1 MPRNIVVALRHPDRL
16 LEIDLHVTSSMNGPV
31 IEMMQKPCQELE
43 SIRVGVQ
50 DSDAMGPPE
59 SRVVHNAFLGGSAP
73 RLREIGLH
81 GAALPFPEIRQ
92 VLSSTNNP
100 VDLRLSNIPNSIYFS
115 PDDLATA
122 LSTLVQLE
130 SLTVGFHSLASSP
143 PSSITPPP
151 AQCITLH
158 SLTFLDFRGTSDYLE
173 EFVER
178 IDLPSLR
185 KIATKLLFN
194 QIFELPGSASSF
206 LV

>member
-1 MPRNIVVALRHPDRL
+1 
-16 LEIDLHVTSSMNGPV
+16 
-31 IEMMQKPCQELE
+31 
-43 SIRVGVQ
+43 
-50 DSDAMGPPE
+50 
-59 SRVVHNAFLGGSAP
+59 LGGSAP

-81 GAALPFPEIRQ
+81 GAALPFPEIRE

-115 PDDLATA
+115 PDDLVTA

-130 SLTVGFHSLASSP
+130 SLAVGFHSPASSP
-143 PSSITPPP
+143 RSSITPPP

-158 SLTFLDFRGTSDYLE
+158 SLTFLDFHGTSDYLE

-178 IDLPSLR
+178 IGLPSLR
-185 KIATKLLFN
+185 KIATKLFN